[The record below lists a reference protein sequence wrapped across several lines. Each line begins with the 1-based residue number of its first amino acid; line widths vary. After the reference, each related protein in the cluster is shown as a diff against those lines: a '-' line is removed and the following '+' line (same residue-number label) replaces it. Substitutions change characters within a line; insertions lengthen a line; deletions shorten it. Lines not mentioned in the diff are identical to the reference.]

1 MSLRDIEGAYDS
13 MVNYREH
20 FINECRKVFVPGT
33 VIRWEINRQ
42 GKYYQQRGTV
52 ECQLYEDDISV
63 RNHKTGILLR
73 LSVEALLFM
82 GLEIES

>member
-1 MSLRDIEGAYDS
+1 MSLKNVESAYDALANS
-13 MVNYREH
+13 REH
-20 FINECRKVFVPGT
+20 FINECRRVFVPGS

-42 GKYYQQRGTV
+42 GKYYPQQGTV
-52 ECQLYEDDISV
+52 ERQLYEDDISV